1 MPNRAGA
8 RKARILIGK
17 PTHYSSRYRFLAV
30 FSLLLVCAVLCTPA
44 YGKQPHSKRH
54 STKAAKATPPPIV
67 QPTGPLSPLPLA
79 QTPALPA
86 QVTYQNNQ
94 LTIVALNSTLGDI
107 LRAVRTRTGAVV
119 EIPANA
125 NERVMGQFGPASARD
140 VLVALLNGSNFNYVL
155 LGSAK
160 SPNAVEH
167 VILTSKTSGVP
178 NNGQPQNPA
187 MQAGIPQRF
196 PNQMNLQ
203 QPPTDAQDQQDM
215 SSNDDASDDEPL
227 NSDQNQA
234 NQTPPQPANGQPE
247 IKTPEQLLQ
256 ELQRQQQLLQQQQQ
270 QQSGAPQGPP
280 PGSSTSPSPANR
292 GRE

>member
-1 MPNRAGA
+1 MPAVRC
-8 RKARILIGK
+8 
-17 PTHYSSRYRFLAV
+17 RFLAV
-30 FSLLLVCAVLCTPA
+30 ISLSLVCAALCAPA
-44 YGKQPHSKRH
+44 YGEQRHSKRH
-54 STKAAKATPPPIV
+54 SKKTAKATPPPIV

-167 VILTSKTSGVP
+167 VILTSKTGSVP
-178 NNGQPQNPA
+178 NNAQPQDPA

-196 PNQMNLQ
+196 PNQMNMQ
-203 QPPTDAQDQQDM
+203 QPPTDAQDQDL
-215 SSNDDASDDEPL
+215 SNSNDDASDEESS
-227 NSDQNQA
+227 NGGQDQAIQA
-234 NQTPPQPANGQPE
+234 PPQPVNGQPE

-256 ELQRQQQLLQQQQQ
+256 ELQRQQQLLQQQ
-270 QQSGAPQGPP
+270 SGAPQGPP